1 MADPVAED
9 ASRGNFHGESG
20 FGALVG
26 TRTVLVLE
34 DEPLIRCATAEVL
47 ADAGC
52 NVLEAETGVE
62 ALACLNQHPVDVIV
76 VDVNLPGKL
85 SGLDV
90 GKLAQIALPGLK
102 LVVTSGDHALDGLE
116 MPPNSVFLAKPYRPH
131 QICAAV
137 EA

>member
-1 MADPVAED
+1 M
-9 ASRGNFHGESG
+9 
-20 FGALVG
+20 GA
-26 TRTVLVLE
+26 RTVLVLE
-34 DEPLIRCATAEVL
+34 DEPLIRCSTAEVL

-76 VDVNLPGKL
+76 ADVNLPGEL
-85 SGLDV
+85 TGLDV
-90 GKLAQIALPGLK
+90 GKLAQIALPGLR
-102 LVVTSGDHALDGLE
+102 LVVTSGDNALDGSE